1 MDLDAQNAFEL
12 QLQRE
17 QLRSVILVL
26 LDFGVE
32 EANRKIE
39 SCVEDLRLF
48 NILKLATALTANNCP
63 ENTCLE
69 LLSAPPSPNTSLLHH
84 RCLDWSTFGLE
95 IRN

>member
-48 NILKLATALTANNCP
+48 NIL
-63 ENTCLE
+63 
-69 LLSAPPSPNTSLLHH
+69 
-84 RCLDWSTFGLE
+84 
-95 IRN
+95 